1 MQSHGDK
8 HLLKLHKSHMQ
19 NLMELYHSCFD
30 KKAICSL
37 GLIGF
42 FLQGILSQNHPFF
55 PFASTVKKNL
65 RILKLHRF
73 RFHNEISMQN
83 KISQ

>member
-42 FLQGILSQNHPFF
+42 FLQGILSQKSPFF
-55 PFASTVKKNL
+55 SFCKHSKK
-65 RILKLHRF
+65 K
-73 RFHNEISMQN
+73 S
-83 KISQ
+83 